1 MVGEYIA
8 VGRAEDIVEGEVRP
22 YNANGTNLV
31 LAKYHGEIYALANL
45 CSHDGGDLGEADLV
59 GDCLRCPRHGARFDL
74 KTGAAK
80 SMPAVVGID
89 TYDVK
94 IENGIVM
101 VAIPRE

>member
-1 MVGEYIA
+1 MVGEYLS
-8 VGRAEDIVEGEVRP
+8 VCRLEDILESEVKRFDV
-22 YNANGTNLV
+22 NGISLV

-59 GDCLRCPRHGARFDL
+59 GDCIRCPRHGAKFDL

-89 TYDVK
+89 AYDVK
-94 IENGIVM
+94 TEDGIVL